1 MQPAW
6 TDTPFAQTLKL
17 IQVINDAPMSS
28 SCIIFTRGNNIGS
41 SGGLAI
47 STALTN
53 LAVLEVA
60 YIE

>member
-1 MQPAW
+1 MSLFSI
-6 TDTPFAQTLKL
+6 TFTSG
-17 IQVINDAPMSS
+17 ND
-28 SCIIFTRGNNIGS
+28 IGS

-60 YIE
+60 WLL

>member
-1 MQPAW
+1 
-6 TDTPFAQTLKL
+6 
-17 IQVINDAPMSS
+17 MSS
-28 SCIIFTRGNNIGS
+28 FSVTSASYNNIGS

-60 YIE
+60 WLE